1 MHTISHCAHYSI
13 KGCGVSC
20 RGKTKRILFCFCPV
34 FLCFDHWVICFAA
47 HLIDVSW
54 YGECWCH
61 TLSSGGRINGWGMLL
76 KKQCSNPLRQGNGAV
91 ESGVCESDPG
101 YGKRQ
106 LEGDENE
113 QTFCSGLK
121 GKEGQV
127 ASFEMYVLRPS
138 ELPSYSSYHPLLLW
152 SHWKLVSAHPS
163 VCTFCLALGHSD
175 WVITIPD
182 GSPTIALAQ
191 YLLLCTEEGGLIGE
205 LQWLQSSSE
214 AGSPHPG
221 PSSVVFEGVQIIL
234 IIFTNETSCF
244 AFFYT

>member
-1 MHTISHCAHYSI
+1 MIAHYAHYSI

-20 RGKTKRILFCFCPV
+20 RGKKKKRILFCFCPV
-34 FLCFDHWVICFAA
+34 FLCFDHWVICFTA
-47 HLIDVSW
+47 HLINISW

-61 TLSSGGRINGWGMLL
+61 ILSSGARINGWRMLL
-76 KKQCSNPLRQGNGAV
+76 KKQCSNPLRRGNG
-91 ESGVCESDPG
+91 EFERGVCESDPG
-101 YGKRQ
+101 SGKRQ

-127 ASFEMYVLRPS
+127 ASFEMYILRPS
-138 ELPSYSSYHPLLLW
+138 ELPSYSPYHPLLLW
-152 SHWKLVSAHPS
+152 SYWKLVSAHPS
-163 VCTFCLALGHSD
+163 VCIFCLALDHWD
-175 WVITIPD
+175 WIITTPD

-214 AGSPHPG
+214 AGPLA
-221 PSSVVFEGVQIIL
+221 PSRAQLYGVWGSSDHFDHFHQW
-234 IIFTNETSCF
+234 N
-244 AFFYT
+244 